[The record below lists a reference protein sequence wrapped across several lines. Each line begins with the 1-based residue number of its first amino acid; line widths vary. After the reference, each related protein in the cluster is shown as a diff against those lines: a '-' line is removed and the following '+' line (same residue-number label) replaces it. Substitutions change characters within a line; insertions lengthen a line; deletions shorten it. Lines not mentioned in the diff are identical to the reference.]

1 VAIATRE
8 GKVGMTLMSRREL
21 IRAVSARYALAVRP
35 QKTKILD
42 EFTATTGY
50 GRKYAIAV
58 LRKPPPAAAPRARR
72 RRRRTYPASLIDVL
86 VLAWRNCDCI
96 CSRRLKP
103 FLPEMLRQLEVFGH
117 VCLTDEQRKLLARM
131 SVSTIGRLLK
141 PFRQGAHP
149 RGISTTRPG
158 LGLRRLIPVCTS
170 AERIPTRPGTL
181 EIDLVAHC
189 GEKSAGDYV
198 VTLNSVDLATSWSE
212 CIVPANR
219 GQHAVL
225 AAIQGIRTRLPFPLR
240 AIDSDNDG
248 SFINDILFRYCQ
260 KEKIAFTRCRPYKK
274 NDQAHVEE
282 RNRYIVRQ
290 VAGYD
295 RYEKDAVPALN
306 ELWECYRLFT
316 NFYQPVMK
324 LTGKTRIDGH
334 LRKEYDEA
342 KTPYQRIV
350 ASPEVTPE
358 RKAQLAALYATLDP
372 VTLRRQIETLQRHV
386 WENRTV
392 RFLNEATTPL
402 KYDS

>member
-1 VAIATRE
+1 MATQE
-8 GKVGMTLMSRREL
+8 GKVGMTFMSRREM
-21 IRAVSARYALAVRP
+21 IRAVSARYALAGRP
-35 QKTKILD
+35 LKTKILD

-58 LRKPPPAAAPRARR
+58 LRKPPPATAPRARR
-72 RRRRTYPASLIDVL
+72 RRRRTYPASLIGVL

-96 CSRRLKP
+96 GSRRLKP
-103 FLPEMLRQLEVFGH
+103 FWPEMVRQLETFGH
-117 VCLTDEQRKLLARM
+117 VCLTDEQRELLARM

-141 PFRQGAHP
+141 PFREAAHP
-149 RGISTTRPG
+149 RGVSTTRPG

-189 GEKSAGDYV
+189 GEKSAGDYL

-212 CIVPANR
+212 CVVPANR

-225 AAIQGIRTRLPFPLR
+225 AVIQKIRTRLPFPLR
-240 AIDSDNDG
+240 AIDSDNDS
-248 SFINDILFRYCQ
+248 SFINGILLRYCQ
-260 KEKIAFTRCRPYKK
+260 QEKIAFTRCRPYKK
-274 NDQAHVEE
+274 NHQAHVEE
-282 RNRYIVRQ
+282 RNRYLVRQ
-290 VAGYD
+290 VVGYD
-295 RYEKDAVPALN
+295 RYENDAVPALN
-306 ELWECYRLFT
+306 ELWERYRLFT

-334 LRKEYDEA
+334 LKKEYDEA

-350 ASPEVTPE
+350 ASPEVTLG
-358 RKAQLAALYATLDP
+358 RKALLTALYATLDP
-372 VTLRRQIETLQRHV
+372 VVLRRQIEQLQRAV
-386 WENRTV
+386 WEHRRV
-392 RFLNEATTPL
+392 RFLNDATTPA